1 MYVLNEDTAALVGSD
16 IRWVGIGI
24 VNDTVYAVGHAA
36 DKKQTEGSGYTAL
49 YQIDNGQAT
58 PIAALTHGAS
68 IVCGGEEGLYILVND
83 MIYQY
88 QNGQLM
94 SLTQLLPLGIVSNEI
109 TGMTAAADGL
119 HLLTEDG
126 FYTLSK
132 CEDTE
137 MVSSEET
144 TADTILRVGYCNDEV
159 GNIQAALAAFAAE
172 NPQITLEAET
182 YASHD
187 ELLIKI
193 ISGDVP
199 DVLWFN
205 GELATLQMLAG
216 KGLLR

>member
-1 MYVLNEDTAALVGSD
+1 
-16 IRWVGIGI
+16 
-24 VNDTVYAVGHAA
+24 
-36 DKKQTEGSGYTAL
+36 
-49 YQIDNGQAT
+49 
-58 PIAALTHGAS
+58 
-68 IVCGGEEGLYILVND
+68 
-83 MIYQY
+83 
-88 QNGQLM
+88 M

-187 ELLIKI
+187 EL
-193 ISGDVP
+193 
-199 DVLWFN
+199 
-205 GELATLQMLAG
+205 
-216 KGLLR
+216 

>member
-1 MYVLNEDTAALVGSD
+1 
-16 IRWVGIGI
+16 
-24 VNDTVYAVGHAA
+24 
-36 DKKQTEGSGYTAL
+36 
-49 YQIDNGQAT
+49 
-58 PIAALTHGAS
+58 
-68 IVCGGEEGLYILVND
+68 
-83 MIYQY
+83 
-88 QNGQLM
+88 M

-216 KGLLR
+216 KGLLRELSSILTSIMKVFLNVEHSATNSMSCFRHSQLKYSPRQKQFFPKAVRLKLVNNSTNCLFRIVRTDMVGQPRILS